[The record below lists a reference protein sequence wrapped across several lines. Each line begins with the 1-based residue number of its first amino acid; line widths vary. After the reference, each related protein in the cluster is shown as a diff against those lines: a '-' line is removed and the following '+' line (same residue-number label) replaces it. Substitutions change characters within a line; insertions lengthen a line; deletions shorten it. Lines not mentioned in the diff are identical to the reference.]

1 MASSRLSGPRKA
13 AILLLTL
20 GEDAAAE
27 VLKQLSDD
35 EVRAVMRFMSQFQDV
50 TPQDV
55 ERVVNEY
62 FARSQGPSLPS
73 APPETKL
80 SYLQK
85 VLGKALGETRS
96 AEVVQGLLA
105 APPGGALDRLKWHAP
120 RTIARFIAKEHPQVI
135 AVILAT
141 MEEPGLADRVLGEL
155 PSAMQADVAQRLA
168 GLKTISPEWVNDI
181 QETLADAMLPAARAM
196 TEQEVGPQRVAEVLT
211 TGSRAMETA
220 ILAHIEQKDPAL
232 AERIRGQMFRFEDF
246 LRLDNLGLQ
255 RILGRCSTR
264 DLVLALRLA
273 DDDLREHIYRNLSTN
288 NARMIQQELDNLGPM
303 RVSEIEQAQLRLIA
317 IARELMDKGEVVAL
331 GHGDPVV
338 L

>member
-1 MASSRLSGPRKA
+1 
-13 AILLLTL
+13 
-20 GEDAAAE
+20 
-27 VLKQLSDD
+27 
-35 EVRAVMRFMSQFQDV
+35 
-50 TPQDV
+50 
-55 ERVVNEY
+55 
-62 FARSQGPSLPS
+62 
-73 APPETKL
+73 
-80 SYLQK
+80 
-85 VLGKALGETRS
+85 
-96 AEVVQGLLA
+96 
-105 APPGGALDRLKWHAP
+105 
-120 RTIARFIAKEHPQVI
+120 VI

-155 PSAMQADVAQRLA
+155 PAAMQADVAQRLA

-181 QETLADAMLPAARAM
+181 QETLADAMLPAARAIS
-196 TEQEVGPQRVAEVLT
+196 EKEGGPQRVAEVLT

-255 RILGRCSTR
+255 KILGRSSTR
-264 DLVLALRLA
+264 DLVLALRMA
-273 DDDLREHIYRNLSTN
+273 DDDLREHVYRNLSTN
-288 NARMIQQELDNLGPM
+288 NARMIQEELDNLGPM

-317 IARELMDKGEVVAL
+317 IARDLMDQGEVVVL